1 VAEIGINHNGDV
13 ELARKLIDVAAAA
26 GCSAVKFQKRTPE
39 LCVPRTER
47 DKIRETPWAPMTY
60 LDYRK
65 RIEFGEA
72 EYREIDAYCKEKDIM
87 WFASPWD
94 MESVDFLEMFS
105 PPCHKVASACLT
117 DDHLLNRLAVT
128 GRPVILS
135 TGMSSMEEIR
145 HAVSLLGAERLIITH
160 STSSYPCSP
169 EELNLNLISTLR
181 DAFDCPVGYSGHEIG
196 LATTYAAVALGAC
209 LVERHITLDR
219 SMWGSDQNASIEST
233 GLFRLVRDIRAIETA
248 MGDGVKR
255 IYETELPARNRLRRV
270 K

>member
-1 VAEIGINHNGDV
+1 MPTEISLGNHTIGSDRPVCVVAEIGINHNGDV
-13 ELARKLIDVAAAA
+13 DLARKLIDVAAAA

-105 PPCHKVASACLT
+105 PPLPQ
-117 DDHLLNRLAVT
+117 
-128 GRPVILS
+128 GGLS
-135 TGMSSMEEIR
+135 
-145 HAVSLLGAERLIITH
+145 L
-160 STSSYPCSP
+160 
-169 EELNLNLISTLR
+169 
-181 DAFDCPVGYSGHEIG
+181 FD
-196 LATTYAAVALGAC
+196 
-209 LVERHITLDR
+209 R
-219 SMWGSDQNASIEST
+219 
-233 GLFRLVRDIRAIETA
+233 
-248 MGDGVKR
+248 
-255 IYETELPARNRLRRV
+255 
-270 K
+270 